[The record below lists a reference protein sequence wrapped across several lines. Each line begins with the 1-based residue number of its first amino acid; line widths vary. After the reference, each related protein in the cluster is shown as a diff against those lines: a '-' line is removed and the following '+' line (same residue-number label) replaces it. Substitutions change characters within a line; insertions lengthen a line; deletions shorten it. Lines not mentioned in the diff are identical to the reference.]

1 MEQSATVREVLSS
14 EEFRYWLPDE
24 MVYVEWIAVP
34 KLGQVVIIS
43 LAAGLVAG
51 IAGYLKGSPF
61 AAAYGVGLAV
71 VVLLCLT
78 LFFGFA
84 KTRVIR
90 FSERELQVSASNGY
104 FFRVPWDEVLDVRPT
119 GRWTFEI
126 VTKQGTATV
135 WEPLARFDDSD
146 YSMFFLNVLYAMAYG
161 VRADNLRRYRVP
173 VSLVEGKAYVYK
185 GLEGLK
191 KKILGAQLTAIAA
204 IAFMLAEVFWKRDL
218 LAFVGGSLTL
228 MSSWIVY
235 AAAKDKVERMSHRTL
250 VVRDGRIAVEGGSE
264 PETYAFHKLSQNRSP
279 QLKPEPFD
287 RQEVYGEESKHIKV
301 DRRFLAE
308 ASSD

>member
-1 MEQSATVREVLSS
+1 MSNG
-14 EEFRYWLPDE
+14 
-24 MVYVEWIAVP
+24 IAVP
-34 KLGQVVIIS
+34 KLGLTVTIS

-51 IAGYLKGSPF
+51 IAGYRKGSPF
-61 AAAYGVGLAV
+61 AAAYGVVLAV

-78 LFFGFA
+78 LLLGFA

-119 GRWTFEI
+119 GRRTFEI

-146 YSMFFLNVLYAMAYG
+146 YSTFFLNVLYAMAYG

-185 GLEGLK
+185 GVDGLK
-191 KKILGAQLTAIAA
+191 KKILGAQLMSITAIGL
-204 IAFMLAEVFWKRDL
+204 MLAAVFWKRDL
-218 LAFVGGSLTL
+218 LAFVGSSLTL
-228 MSSWIVY
+228 MSSWIIY

-250 VVRDGRIAVEGGSE
+250 IIRGGRDRGRGRIRAGNVHVPQALAEPVASTKARAVRSARSLWRGD
-264 PETYAFHKLSQNRSP
+264 ETYQ
-279 QLKPEPFD
+279 
-287 RQEVYGEESKHIKV
+287 G
-301 DRRFLAE
+301 
-308 ASSD
+308 